1 MLVVEVPSACQFWP
15 FKLAAPSIHILTRG
29 RHVAIADR
37 LDSDTPPGDDTLAL
51 VGRIAAGD
59 AAAVDLLLT
68 RHRARLRHMVKV
80 RLDDRIAA
88 RVDPSDVVQEALFD
102 AARRLPDY
110 ALAPPLPFYPW
121 LRQIAWDRLAD
132 LHKRHLRVQKR
143 SVRREE
149 PLLALS
155 DRSAIEL
162 ARRLIDPRPGPTGR
176 LLRRE
181 QRQRVQAAVARLDAA
196 DREILVLRHLE
207 QMPVAEIAALM
218 NISEGAV
225 KMRRLRA
232 VERLRALLDEP
243 NEDSPP

>member
-1 MLVVEVPSACQFWP
+1 MLVIDARSACQFWP
-15 FKLAAPSIHILTRG
+15 FECAASSIDHWTRG
-29 RHVAIADR
+29 RHVAAIDR
-37 LDSDTPPGDDTLAL
+37 LDSDTPPGDDTQAL

-59 AAAVDLLLT
+59 ADAVGLLLA

-80 RLDDRIAA
+80 RLDDRVAA

-121 LRQIAWDRLAD
+121 LRQIVWDRLAD

-143 SVRREE
+143 SVPREE

-162 ARRLIDPRPGPTGR
+162 ARRLIDPRPGPSGQ

-181 QRQRVQAAVARLDAA
+181 QRQRVQAAVARLDEA

-232 VERLRALLDEP
+232 VERLRELLEASHEHD
-243 NEDSPP
+243 